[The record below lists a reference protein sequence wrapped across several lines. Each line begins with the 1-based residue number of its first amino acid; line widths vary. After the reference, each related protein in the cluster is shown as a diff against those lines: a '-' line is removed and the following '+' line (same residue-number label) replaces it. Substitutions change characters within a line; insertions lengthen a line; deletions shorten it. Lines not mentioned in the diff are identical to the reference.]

1 MTREEAARRIER
13 LREEIRRHERLYY
26 VLGAPEISDQ
36 EFDRRERELKDLE
49 AEFPDLVTPDS
60 PTQRV
65 GEGPSESFPAFTHR
79 VSMLSLD
86 NTYGEEDLR
95 EFEERIFRVVGRREM
110 VYVAELKVDG
120 LSMALHY
127 EWGRLVRGVTRGDGV
142 RGDDVTPNVRAMRS
156 VPLVLLGGEVPEE
169 LEVRGEVYLPRSRFE
184 AINRERLEAEE
195 EPFANPRNA
204 AAGTMKS
211 LDARVVAERGLE
223 IYLYAAAHVK
233 GVTLRSHGEAL
244 ERMRAWGLRTNPA
257 ARRCQGLA
265 EVLAYCAEWREKRDG
280 LEYDIDGVVV
290 KVDDFALQDELGATS
305 KFPRW
310 AIAYKYPARQ
320 AATVVRAIEVQ
331 VGRTGKLT
339 PVAILDPVPL
349 AGSTVGRA
357 TLHNEEEVAR
367 KDVRVGDTVLIE
379 KGGEVIPKVVRV
391 LEEKRPADTV
401 PWTPPSTCPACGT
414 AVIKPEGEVD
424 RRCPNVS
431 CPAQVEEALKHFAR
445 REAMDIE
452 GLGHVL
458 VHQLVEK
465 DLVRDFADLY
475 RLRLDDLAGLERMAE
490 KSARNL
496 LDQIEASKGRELRR
510 LLFGL
515 GIRFV
520 GERAAMLLA
529 RRFRSLGAI
538 ARATVEEIDAI
549 YEIGPAVAQSLH
561 DWFADPTNRELIR
574 RLRDARV
581 KTEEPEASPASLAFE
596 GQQFVLTGTLE
607 SMTRDQAKAA
617 IEARGGR
624 VTGSVS
630 KKTSVVVV
638 GKDPGSKYDQAREL
652 GVRWVDEEGFRAMLA
667 GTGTEPQSH
676 RDTENGKQT

>member
-1 MTREEAARRIER
+1 
-13 LREEIRRHERLYY
+13 
-26 VLGAPEISDQ
+26 
-36 EFDRRERELKDLE
+36 
-49 AEFPDLVTPDS
+49 
-60 PTQRV
+60 
-65 GEGPSESFPAFTHR
+65 
-79 VSMLSLD
+79 
-86 NTYGEEDLR
+86 
-95 EFEERIFRVVGRREM
+95 
-110 VYVAELKVDG
+110 
-120 LSMALHY
+120 
-127 EWGRLVRGVTRGDGV
+127 
-142 RGDDVTPNVRAMRS
+142 
-156 VPLVLLGGEVPEE
+156 
-169 LEVRGEVYLPRSRFE
+169 
-184 AINRERLEAEE
+184 
-195 EPFANPRNA
+195 
-204 AAGTMKS
+204 
-211 LDARVVAERGLE
+211 VAERGLE
-223 IYLYAAAHVK
+223 IYLYGAAHVR
-233 GVTLRSHGEAL
+233 GVTVRSHWEAL
-244 ERMRAWGLRTNPA
+244 ERLRAWGLRTNRSS
-257 ARRCQGLA
+257 RRCRGLS
-265 EVLAYCAEWREKRDG
+265 EVLACCAEWREKRDS

-290 KVDDFALQDELGATS
+290 KVDDFALQEELGATS

-379 KGGEVIPKVVRV
+379 KGGEVIPKVVKV
-391 LEEKRPADTV
+391 LTEKRPPETV
-401 PWTPPSTCPACGT
+401 PWAPPLTCPACGT

-445 REAMDIE
+445 RAAMDIE
-452 GLGHVL
+452 GLGHAL

-465 DLVRDFADLY
+465 GLVRDFADLY
-475 RLRLDDLAGLERMAE
+475 RLTLEDLVGLERMAE

-529 RRFRSLGAI
+529 RRFRSLDAL
-538 ARATVEEIDAI
+538 ARATLEEIDAI
-549 YEIGPAVAQSLH
+549 YEIGPAVAQSVR
-561 DWFADPTNRELIR
+561 DWFADPANRELVR
-574 RLRDARV
+574 RLREAGV
-581 KTEEPEASPASLAFE
+581 KTEETEGAPASLAFA
-596 GQQFVLTGTLE
+596 GQQFVLTGTMD
-607 SMTRDQAKAA
+607 SMTRGQAKAA

-624 VTGSVS
+624 VTSAVS

-652 GVRWVDEEGFRAMLA
+652 GVRCVDEEEFEAMLVE
-667 GTGTEPQSH
+667 TETKPQRH
-676 RDTENGKQT
+676 GDTENGE